1 MLFQQI
7 AKEMAKG
14 MLSDDMKIKVR
25 NVAAK
30 YRNREMLQKHAQ
42 TQPYQEGAYPTG
54 INLIG
59 DISAETGLFIG
70 MRMSRTGTEYED
82 IGIYNGKWQY
92 PFLCKT
98 SEFAWTV
105 RA

>member
-7 AKEMAKG
+7 AKEMAKR

-59 DISAETGLFIG
+59 DISAET
-70 MRMSRTGTEYED
+70 
-82 IGIYNGKWQY
+82 
-92 PFLCKT
+92 
-98 SEFAWTV
+98 
-105 RA
+105 